1 MEIILNK
8 LGHLPTEFFMLS
20 SHEIGV
26 FAVIR
31 ADKDIDV
38 SKLLNLAIAEEYSA
52 EEVKL
57 LTVVEGLVGFEYQFA
72 GVPKLETVLRM
83 MILKHTSFH

>member
-1 MEIILNK
+1 
-8 LGHLPTEFFMLS
+8 
-20 SHEIGV
+20 
-26 FAVIR
+26 
-31 ADKDIDV
+31 V

-83 MILKHTSFH
+83 MILKHTSFTKKTVVYMFD

>member
-8 LGHLPTEFFMLS
+8 LGHLPTEFFYALKS
-20 SHEIGV
+20 RNWRICSYN
-26 FAVIR
+26 
-31 ADKDIDV
+31 ADKDINV

-57 LTVVEGLVGFEYQFA
+57 LLLEGLVGFEYHLL
-72 GVPKLETVLRM
+72 VY
-83 MILKHTSFH
+83 